1 MPSGKAKRKAATPAF
16 RPADGPLLGSGDM
29 KISVAAVL
37 EPKRVERERIVA
49 GLKKA
54 GLKVSEAEG
63 PEALRREK
71 LVVVGPSFIGS
82 AAQKLA
88 RAVREGAADAL
99 VLAAQKK
106 PGRASFADAVLPLP
120 LSPADL
126 RVRLPELLRL
136 RALGTEGGPE
146 RREASSSSPAST
158 SVSSSGQGPGD
169 GILDPVTGFYTFA
182 HFKEVLFI
190 EVKRA
195 RRYNFA
201 LSLALIG
208 FDALEGVANGAVREQ
223 LNSGL
228 ALAIR
233 RSLRDTD
240 FPVQYSP
247 DRVLLLMPHTDLQGA
262 LVVSRRICDRV
273 ARATLPL
280 GDRVLRPTISAGVSA
295 ATSPSRAF
303 SFAELVTHAQRALE
317 GAQSAGGN
325 RVEFEVP
332 EPGQPDETAS
342 PSDARAA
349 NGE

>member
-1 MPSGKAKRKAATPAF
+1 MPPGRAKRKAATPRF
-16 RPADGPLLGSGDM
+16 LPDDGPLLGSRDM
-29 KISVAAVL
+29 KIRVAAVL

-54 GLKVSEAEG
+54 GLRVTEAQT

-71 LVVVGPSFIGS
+71 LVVLGTSFTGREATKVS
-82 AAQKLA
+82 
-88 RAVREGAADAL
+88 RAVRAGTQEAL
-99 VLAAQKK
+99 VLAAMKK
-106 PGRASFADAVLPLP
+106 PGRAAFADGVLPLP
-120 LSPADL
+120 VSPEDL
-126 RVRLPELLRL
+126 RVRLPELVRV
-136 RALGTEGGPE
+136 R
-146 RREASSSSPAST
+146 SSARVPVGAAEPPILAR
-158 SVSSSGQGPGD
+158 PGE

-201 LSLALIG
+201 LSLALIA
-208 FDALEGVANGAVREQ
+208 FDRLDGVEEGALREQ
-223 LNSGL
+223 LLSGL

-240 FPVQYSP
+240 FPVQYGP

-273 ARATLPL
+273 ARATLSH
-280 GDRVLRPTISAGVSA
+280 GDRVLHPTISVGVSA

-303 SFAELVTHAQRALE
+303 SFAELVTHAQGALDQ
-317 GAQSAGGN
+317 AQAGGGN

-332 EPGQPDETAS
+332 PPDEQPETKV
-342 PSDARAA
+342 AA
-349 NGE
+349 GE